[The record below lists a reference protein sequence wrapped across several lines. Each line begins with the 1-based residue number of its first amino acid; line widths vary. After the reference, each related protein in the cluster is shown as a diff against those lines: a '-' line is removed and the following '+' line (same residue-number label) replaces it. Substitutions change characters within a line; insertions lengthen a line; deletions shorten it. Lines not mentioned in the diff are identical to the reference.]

1 MTWFSGDL
9 PVSWDR
15 KGCLSGEILYSRGV
29 SFGATSAA
37 RVKTLV
43 TSPTRASLPCLPADW
58 SETNCRGYRRVM
70 QNPVKSRNPKEGK
83 SPEGSWRRLFNFA
96 ARQTLPCFAWA
107 KPGMDRRRVGI
118 PSHIYG
124 RDPARVALM
133 VAGTETQTRR
143 GIGHGEAYGPE
154 DRFAALDAYAQSG

>member
-1 MTWFSGDL
+1 MLTCGL
-9 PVSWDR
+9 DR
-15 KGCLSGEILYSRGV
+15 DELQG
-29 SFGATSAA
+29 
-37 RVKTLV
+37 
-43 TSPTRASLPCLPADW
+43 LPAG
-58 SETNCRGYRRVM
+58 EAE
-70 QNPVKSRNPKEGK
+70 SRQIQV
-83 SPEGSWRRLFNFA
+83 PEVGQVCLGHLVVPFQFA

-133 VAGTETQTRR
+133 VAGTETQTTG

-154 DRFAALDAYAQSG
+154 DRGAILDAYAQSG